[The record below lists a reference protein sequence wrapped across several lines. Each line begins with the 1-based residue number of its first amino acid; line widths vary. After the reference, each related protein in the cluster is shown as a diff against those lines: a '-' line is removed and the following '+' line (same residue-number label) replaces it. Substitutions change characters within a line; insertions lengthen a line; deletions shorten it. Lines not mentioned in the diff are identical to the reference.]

1 MKRINITDLRPL
13 EDPGDGWYHIEANGE
28 HPGVMVEEGKEREFI
43 QVLDDVAIARIVENG
58 VPEEGL
64 LIDKDHLS
72 HSPEVDTA
80 AYGWVRDLA
89 AFEDAEGKLQ
99 LAGKIQWTDLGR
111 PLAKGKIYKHW
122 SSEYGIEDAETEDLG
137 EGRLRWGKL
146 LGLALTNRPNNKGQR
161 PVTNSC
167 DRRAKT
173 QNNNTHTNM
182 EPLEQIKQK
191 LGLDAEATLE
201 DVLAELEALQSAS
214 DAAAESEAETLL
226 NSEGLADLSD
236 EEKKDLKEEL
246 VHNRELGLKM
256 IKIIKNRQSPAG
268 QPSSPRYA
276 NPGSR
281 KSAPVLNKN
290 AEGKD
295 KATGLVNRAR
305 EIQKDAR
312 IMNRKMSFWK
322 AFGLAK
328 GEKK

>member
-1 MKRINITDLRPL
+1 MKRINITDLRPP

-28 HPGVMVEEGKEREFI
+28 HPAILEREDEDDLEII
-43 QVLDDVAIARIVENG
+43 QVLDDEAIRRIAEAG
-58 VPEEGL
+58 VPEEGVFV
-64 LIDKDHLS
+64 DKDHIS
-72 HSPEVDTA
+72 HQSDKSTEAMV
-80 AYGWVRDLA
+80 WCRELA
-89 AFEDAEGKLQ
+89 VFEDAAGKEQ
-99 LAGKIQWTDLGR
+99 LAGWMQYTDLGK
-111 PLAKGKIYKHW
+111 PLIKGRIYKHW
-122 SSEYGIEDAETEDLG
+122 STEYDLDDPGTDDLG
-137 EGRLRWGKL
+137 DNRYRPGRL

-161 PVTNSC
+161 PITNS
-167 DRRAKT
+167 RRCRTK
-173 QNNNTHTNM
+173 NNNTNNM

-214 DAAAESEAETLL
+214 DAAAESEADTLL

-256 IKIIKNRQSPAG
+256 INIIKNRQSSAG
-268 QPSSPRYA
+268 QPSAPRYA
-276 NPGSR
+276 NPGVR
-281 KSAPVLNKN
+281 KNTPVLNKN

-295 KATGLVNRAR
+295 KAAGLVNRAR

-312 IMNRKMSFWK
+312 VMNRKMSFWK

-328 GEKK
+328 AEKK